1 MALHEGIVETVI
13 QNKGGF
19 YAVKLPDA
27 WYGTG
32 MKVDPGLKQ
41 GDMIKFEYTTNGAF
55 RNMVK
60 NTLTKLPN
68 DAPKAG
74 NAQPKAAWV
83 PDADRQKSIIFQSS
97 RKDAIEVA
105 KLALSQNAV
114 ALPGKKADQM
124 DALLALIDE
133 ITVRYVDTATNSDA
147 IISAYNNAVPVE
159 GVENFDG

>member
-13 QNKGGF
+13 KNKGGF
-19 YAVKLPDA
+19 YAIKLPDA

-32 MKVDPGLKQ
+32 EKSDPGLRQ
-41 GDMIKFEYTTNGAF
+41 GDMIKFEYAMNGAF
-55 RNMVK
+55 RNIVK

-74 NAQPKAAWV
+74 NAQPKSNWV

-105 KLALSQNAV
+105 KLALAQGAV
-114 ALPGKKADQM
+114 SLPAKKADQM
-124 DALLALIDE
+124 GALMALIDE
-133 ITVRYVDTATNSDA
+133 ITARYVDTATNCDA
-147 IISAYNNAVPVE
+147 LISTYNNTNEVE
-159 GVENFDG
+159 GEKFDG